1 MVDKFWQDKRVLIT
15 GGHGFLGRHLVRQ
28 LEAKGCNPFV
38 PQSKDYDLCFPIYAQ
53 SMLEEAEPVDILF
66 HLAANVGGIGYN
78 QKYPYSLF
86 YENVLMSVNLIHQS
100 ISHNVKKLVQVGTTC
115 SYPKHCP
122 LPFVESD
129 FWNGYP
135 EETNAPYGIA
145 KRALLTQLQ
154 AARQQYGFN
163 GIYVIPTNL
172 YGPGDNFS
180 GDDSHVI
187 PALISRITKAEST
200 VDVWGTGN
208 ASRDFLYIE
217 DAARGL
223 IAAAEKY
230 DQPEPINLGSGQ
242 AVTIAALVNIIK
254 QITGCEAATIWK
266 VDKPDGQPRRL
277 LSISRAAELL
287 DWQPETNLYEGLEKT
302 IEWYKENIYAKD

>member
-1 MVDKFWQDKRVLIT
+1 
-15 GGHGFLGRHLVRQ
+15 
-28 LEAKGCNPFV
+28 
-38 PQSKDYDLCFPIYAQ
+38 
-53 SMLEEAEPVDILF
+53 MLEDAGQIDILF

-78 QKYPYSLF
+78 QKFPYSLF
-86 YENVLMSVNLIHQS
+86 YENALMSITLIHQAV
-100 ISHNVKKLVQVGTTC
+100 SHNVGKFVQIGTTC

-122 LPFVESD
+122 TPFQEADLWS
-129 FWNGYP
+129 GYP

-145 KRALLTQLQ
+145 KRVLLTQLQ

-187 PALISRITKAEST
+187 PALIERIIKAENT

-208 ASRDFLYIE
+208 ASRDFLYVE
-217 DAARGL
+217 DAAKGI

-230 DQPEPINLGSGQ
+230 DEPDPINLGSGQ
-242 AVTIAALVNIIK
+242 AITIAALVNIIK
-254 QITGCEAATIWK
+254 QITGSEASTVWK
-266 VDKPDGQPRRL
+266 VDKPDGQPKRL
-277 LSISRAAELL
+277 LDISRAAELL
-287 DWQPETNLYEGLEKT
+287 DWQPETNLCEGLGKT
-302 IEWYKENIYAKD
+302 IEWYKENYGKS

>member
-1 MVDKFWQDKRVLIT
+1 MSDFWQDKRVLVT
-15 GGHGFLGRHLVRQ
+15 GGYGFLGQHLVRQ

-38 PQSKDYDLCFPIYAQ
+38 PRSIDYDLCFPVYIQ
-53 SMLEEAEPVDILF
+53 SMLEDAGQIDILF

-78 QKYPYSLF
+78 QKFPYSLF
-86 YENVLMSVNLIHQS
+86 YENALMSITLIHQAV
-100 ISHNVKKLVQVGTTC
+100 SHNVGKFVQIGTTC

-122 LPFVESD
+122 TPFQEADLWS
-129 FWNGYP
+129 GYP

-145 KRALLTQLQ
+145 KRVLLTQLQ

-187 PALISRITKAEST
+187 PALIERIIKAENT

-208 ASRDFLYIE
+208 ASRDFLYVE
-217 DAARGL
+217 DAAKGI

-230 DQPEPINLGSGQ
+230 DEPDPINLGSGQ
-242 AVTIAALVNIIK
+242 AITIAALVNIIK
-254 QITGCEAATIWK
+254 QITGSEASTVWK
-266 VDKPDGQPRRL
+266 VDKPDGQPKRL
-277 LSISRAAELL
+277 LDISRAAELL
-287 DWQPETNLYEGLEKT
+287 DWQPETNLCEGLGKT
-302 IEWYKENIYAKD
+302 IEWYKENYGKS